1 VDQEL
6 IDYAGA
12 LDRLGGDAEFLAELL
27 GEMTVQVDSQFEILK
42 EAVQNLDYK
51 KLHNT
56 AHGLKGAAA
65 NLDITRLYHLF
76 EDLEKEGYD
85 QKIVNANILLE
96 QIEQSNKELHTFV
109 ENL

>member
-1 VDQEL
+1 MEDKL
-6 IDYAGA
+6 IDYEGA

-27 GEMTVQVDSQFEILK
+27 GEMTIQVDSQFEILK
-42 EAVQNLDYK
+42 EAVQNHDYK

-56 AHGLKGAAA
+56 AHGLKGASA

-76 EDLEKEGYD
+76 QELEEEGHY
-85 QKIVNANILLE
+85 QKLVNAETILDK
-96 QIEQSNKELHTFV
+96 IEQSNKELRSFV